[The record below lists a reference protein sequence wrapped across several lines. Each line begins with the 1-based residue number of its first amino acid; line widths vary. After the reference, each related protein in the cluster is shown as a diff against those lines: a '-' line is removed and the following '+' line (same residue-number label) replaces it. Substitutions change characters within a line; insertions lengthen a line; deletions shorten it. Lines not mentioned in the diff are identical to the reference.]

1 MRALLKGFKRRVLQG
16 TPRATGATLAARLIG
31 DRVKTVLDVG
41 ARWGT
46 SGAWYR
52 LSPLAKVVGFEPD
65 AEECARLNRTAS
77 PYERFV
83 PIALGASRETVTI
96 HVTREPG
103 CSSIYPP
110 DMSVARRYA
119 GLDIMT
125 PVRTVTLDTIRL
137 QDWAREEDCTDDI
150 AFMKLDVQGY
160 ELSILQGAGPTLDR
174 CLGLEVEVE
183 FNPLYEGQPLFA
195 DVDQFLRARGFALW
209 RLDQL
214 VHYSERPLRQL
225 PRSASAMYSGIDSP
239 FNAGA
244 GRLYW
249 ANAIYFR
256 DYRALPAN
264 LIDVTSELTLAALYD
279 AAGDTDAHL
288 ASLQHLLS
296 RFSDVLTS
304 DQRRSLLDHI
314 DVVNLGE

>member
-1 MRALLKGFKRRVLQG
+1 MFPGTQRAS
-16 TPRATGATLAARLIG
+16 GAELAAHLLGERT
-31 DRVKTVLDVG
+31 RTVLDVG

-65 AEECARLNRTAS
+65 EEECARLNQTAG
-77 PYERFV
+77 PHERFV
-83 PIALGASRETVTI
+83 AIALGAARETVTL

-110 DMSVARRYA
+110 DLSVAQRYA
-119 GLDIMT
+119 GLDVMT
-125 PVRTVTLDTIRL
+125 PVRTVTLDTTRL
-137 QDWAREEDCTDDI
+137 QDWAREDGCTDQI

-160 ELSILQGAGPTLDR
+160 ELNILQGAGPTLDR

-209 RLDQL
+209 RIDHL
-214 VHYSERPLRQL
+214 VHYSEKPLRKL
-225 PRSASAMYSGIDSP
+225 AREATAVYSDIASTFP
-239 FNAGA
+239 AGA

-256 DYRALPAN
+256 DYRALSPERSDAAS
-264 LIDVTSELTLAALYD
+264 LLTLAALYD
-279 AAGDTDAHL
+279 AAGDTDAYL
-288 ASLQHLLS
+288 ASLQHLSS
-296 RFSDVLTS
+296 RTGDILTADQKRSVLA
-304 DQRRSLLDHI
+304 HI
-314 DVVNLGE
+314 DALSLGE